1 MDMNQKLV
9 ISIIGEELGLLDI
22 TFSIIVMDSMIRLKY
37 MMSQVLPMEILTM
50 VKPLSLIIKV

>member
-1 MDMNQKLV
+1 MNQKLM

>member
-1 MDMNQKLV
+1 M

-22 TFSIIVMDSMIRLKY
+22 TFSIIVMDYMIRLKY

>member
-1 MDMNQKLV
+1 MNQKLM

-22 TFSIIVMDSMIRLKY
+22 TFSINVMDSMIRLKY